1 MFTWQKSFSDSGCV
15 NYRTTGIMDPKQ
27 ILGYVKSP
35 LANVP
40 CLVLSKLLCMAI
52 PIAQI
57 AIGSVYLNDCPK
69 QNYIPIYV
77 LVCGV
82 FGVVLGLLACLPCAR
97 DTNEGGH
104 PILSLLCSVWNGLV
118 CTFLFCWLISGS
130 VWIYS
135 IYPPNYNQT
144 MTADLYCN
152 KTLYLFAFW
161 TTTVGYILLALF
173 LLIGCCCCVGYC
185 ICGLA
190 QK

>member
-1 MFTWQKSFSDSGCV
+1 
-15 NYRTTGIMDPKQ
+15 MDPKQ
-27 ILGYVKSP
+27 MWGYVKSP
-35 LANVP
+35 LATLP
-40 CLVLSKLLCMAI
+40 CLVISKLLCMAI

-82 FGVVLGLLACLPCAR
+82 FGVVLSLLACQG
-97 DTNEGGH
+97 EGGH
-104 PILSLLCSVWNGLV
+104 STLSLLCSLWNALV

-144 MTADLYCN
+144 MTGDLYCN

-161 TTTVGYILLALF
+161 TTTVGYILLALV
-173 LLIGCCCCVGYC
+173 LLIGCCRCIGYC